1 LETCKQTCYKGRQTK
16 IRMTSLLL
24 SKRLLIY
31 SVNFEYLFTL
41 ENEANLLEMEEPVV
55 IVGDIHGQYY
65 DLCHLIQKAGDPDG
79 TK

>member
-1 LETCKQTCYKGRQTK
+1 
-16 IRMTSLLL
+16 MTSLLL